1 MLQIPWNE
9 VITGGRE
16 RVGNYSADIYKKN
29 VSPTG
34 AGFWRKELV
43 NSDMIAAKTGK
54 LRFDFNP
61 WLKPRAIKWVT
72 PLGFFWV

>member
-16 RVGNYSADIYKKN
+16 GVGNYSADIYKKN

-34 AGFWRKELV
+34 ARFWRKGLT
-43 NSDMIAAKTGK
+43 NSDMIAAKTVK

-61 WLKPRAIKWVT
+61 WLKPKAIKSVI
-72 PLGFFWV
+72 PMGFFWV